1 MLYKR
6 YFRELKRNPGI
17 YLAIFI
23 ILSIGLGTVLG
34 GNAGDDSMIAKVE
47 EVMKNANTSDGY
59 AVMALPINEQ
69 ALEDEKSLEIEAA
82 FY

>member
-23 ILSIGLGTVLG
+23 ILSIGLGTVFG

-47 EVMKNANTSDGY
+47 DVMKNANTSESSRMVAPVVVNPDI
-59 AVMALPINEQ
+59 VS
-69 ALEDEKSLEIEAA
+69 K
-82 FY
+82 